1 MSRVVISANL
11 LDDLRREGR
20 DIAIPRSALL
30 TPAARDWLREAA
42 YPVAWIDEQAGPGKN
57 ATVGVVGD
65 FAQPALRSLRIELDR
80 LAGGVERFESPDSS
94 PTGGS
99 LLPALGKLCRA
110 VQGGKPGRGVVFVE
124 DGAIAACVASKF
136 RGIRACVG
144 NGVASTHEAVR
155 DLGINVLVIEPSKR
169 TFHEMRQMIRRLL
182 AESGRPSEAV
192 SQAIAAAEAA
202 EAEASEA

>member
-20 DIAIPRSALL
+20 DITIPRSALL
-30 TPAARDWLREAA
+30 TPAARDWLRAAA
-42 YPVAWIDEQAGPGKN
+42 YPVTWIDEQAGQGRH
-57 ATVGVVGD
+57 ATLGVVGD

-80 LAGGVERFESPDSS
+80 MAGGVERFESPDKSG
-94 PTGGS
+94 TGGS

-110 VQGGKPGRGVVFVE
+110 VQRGKLGRGVVLVE
-124 DGAIAACVASKF
+124 DGAIAACVANKF
-136 RGIRACVG
+136 HGIRACVG
-144 NGVASTHEAVR
+144 NGVGATHEAVR

-182 AESGRPSEAV
+182 AGSGRPSEAV
-192 SQAIAAAEAA
+192 SQAIAAAEA
-202 EAEASEA
+202 SEA